1 MADKLKEIVDRVRDW
16 TPERQA
22 DLADIAR
29 MMEEQDRSEVS
40 LTDEQT
46 AEVRRIMDDDS
57 QEGLTLDEFNAWM
70 RDRFGI

>member
-1 MADKLKEIVDRVRDW
+1 MTDKLKEIVDRIRDW

-29 MMEEQDRSEVS
+29 MMEEQDKSDIS
-40 LTDEQT
+40 LADEQI
-46 AEVRRIMDDDS
+46 AEVRRIMDDES
-57 QEGLTLDEFNAWM
+57 QEGMTLDEFNAWM

>member
-1 MADKLKEIVDRVRDW
+1 MTDKMKEIADRIRDW
-16 TPERQA
+16 APERQA

-29 MMEEQDRSEVS
+29 MMEEQDRSDVS
-40 LTDEQT
+40 LT
-46 AEVRRIMDDDS
+46 EVRRIMADDS